1 MGTIVARKN
10 TKGETRYRAQVR
22 VMRDGK
28 RVRAESKTFS
38 KMALAKEWI
47 RRREAELEL
56 AGEAGLPES
65 SDLTL
70 RQGIHVYLEAVG
82 DNFGRSKN
90 AALQALADMPIA
102 EKRVV
107 DLVPRDFIE
116 HVQWRKAQPVT
127 PSHPRG
133 VGPSTLNNDLVF
145 LRLVIRYLQ
154 HARGLP
160 VGPSVVSDAVD
171 ALRAGRLIS
180 KSSQRERRPLADELR
195 RLDTYLY
202 ERWQS
207 GRMSVPMWHLMWLA
221 IYSGRRQ
228 EELCRLPRAGLDR
241 ADGIYLIADGIKS
254 PGGRTKRDVE
264 AVLPEPGWR
273 VVDRIMA
280 DFPGEG
286 GMLLEFN
293 PKSAGTRWNQACK
306 MLGIV
311 DLRFHDLRH
320 EALSRLGEDG
330 LTVPQLQQVS
340 LHQSWDSLRRYVN
353 MPARRGERLEF
364 MDSVGFGGGQCG
376 K

>member
-1 MGTIVARKN
+1 MGSIVARKN
-10 TKGETRYRAQVR
+10 AKGETRYRAQVR
-22 VMRDGK
+22 VTREGK
-28 RVRAESKTFS
+28 QIRAESKTFS
-38 KMALAKEWI
+38 KRQLAKEWI
-47 RRREAELEL
+47 RLREAELEQ
-56 AGEAGLPES
+56 GGDAGLAS
-65 SDLTL
+65 GADISL
-70 RQGIHVYLEAVG
+70 REGIVLYLEAVG

-90 AALQALADMPIA
+90 AALRALADMPIA

-116 HVQWRKAQPVT
+116 HVHWRRSQPAT

-133 VGPSTLNNDLVF
+133 VGPSTLNNDLIF

-160 VGPSVVSDAVD
+160 VGPSIVSDAVD
-171 ALRAGRLIS
+171 ALRAGRVIS
-180 KSSQRERRPLADELR
+180 KSSQRERRPTADELR
-195 RLDTYLY
+195 RLDAYLF
-202 ERWQS
+202 ERWRS
-207 GRMSVPMWHLMWLA
+207 GRMTVPMWHLMWLA

-241 ADGIYLIADGIKS
+241 EHGVYVIENGIKN
-254 PGGRTKRDVE
+254 PAGRTSRDVE
-264 AVLPEPGWR
+264 AVLPAAGWL
-273 VVDRIMA
+273 VVDRVLA
-280 DFPGEG
+280 DFPGDDG
-286 GMLLEFN
+286 LLLDFN

-330 LTVPQLQQVS
+330 LTVPQIQQVS

-353 MPARRGERLEF
+353 MPARRGERVEWGDG
-364 MDSVGFGGGQCG
+364 MCDT
-376 K
+376 

>member
-56 AGEAGLPES
+56 AGEAGLPEG

-70 RQGIHVYLEAVG
+70 RQGIHLYLEAVG

-102 EKRVV
+102 ETRVV

-133 VGPSTLNNDLVF
+133 VGPSTLNNDLIF

-171 ALRAGRLIS
+171 ALRAGRVIS

-228 EELCRLPRAGLDR
+228 EELCRLPRAGFDR
-241 ADGIYLIADGIKS
+241 AHGIYVIADGIKS
-254 PGGRTKRDVE
+254 PGGRTKLDVD

-280 DFPGEG
+280 DFPGED

-340 LHQSWDSLRRYVN
+340 LHRSWDSLRRYVN

-364 MDSVGFGGGQCG
+364 MDSVGVKGEL
-376 K
+376 

>member
-56 AGEAGLPES
+56 AGEAGLPEG

-70 RQGIHVYLEAVG
+70 RQGIHLYLEAVG

-102 EKRVV
+102 ETRVV

-133 VGPSTLNNDLVF
+133 VGPSTLNNDLIF

-171 ALRAGRLIS
+171 ALRAGRVIS

-195 RLDTYLY
+195 RLDAYLY

-207 GRMSVPMWHLMWLA
+207 GRMTVPMWHLMWLA

-228 EELCRLPRAGLDR
+228 EELARLPRSGFDR
-241 ADGIYLIADGIKS
+241 EHGVYVISDGIKN

-264 AVLPEPGWR
+264 AVLPPAGWA
-273 VVDRIMA
+273 VVDRILA
-280 DFPGEG
+280 DFPGDDG
-286 GMLLEFN
+286 ALLAFN
-293 PKSAGTRWNQACK
+293 PKSAGTRWINACK
-306 MLGIV
+306 ILGIV

-330 LTVPQLQQVS
+330 LTVPQIQQVS
-340 LHQSWDSLRRYVN
+340 LHHSWDSLRRYVN
-353 MPARRGERLEF
+353 MPARRGERVEF
-364 MDSVGFGGGQCG
+364 MDSVGCQAASGP
-376 K
+376 